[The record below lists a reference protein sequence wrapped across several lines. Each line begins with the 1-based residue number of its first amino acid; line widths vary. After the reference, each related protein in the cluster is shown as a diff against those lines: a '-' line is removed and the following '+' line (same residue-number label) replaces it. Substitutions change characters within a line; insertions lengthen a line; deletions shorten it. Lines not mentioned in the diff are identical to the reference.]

1 MDIKL
6 NKLKRMEYKLDLL
19 LRILDPCGDEAKNM
33 KDELM
38 EEEVDNSMSPPSPDR
53 RGQGGNAIIRIH
65 LTHHYTT

>member
-19 LRILDPCGDEAKNM
+19 LRILDPCGDEAK

-38 EEEVDNSMSPPSPDR
+38 EEEVDNSLSSPSPDGG
-53 RGQGGNAIIRIH
+53 GQGGNAMYLH
-65 LTHHYTT
+65 TPYSPLFYSS